1 MPSALLWASL
11 AETLFWILQIRQGCG
26 PAGFAFSR
34 EGAFRETAS
43 AAVGLRPNRSR
54 QIRLLHNR
62 PMVFLAFWRQYGTM
76 DSEEDTGGVFM
87 GTLSYPELEATIRLL
102 LKKYHAEY
110 ALLFGSY
117 ARGEAT
123 PNSDIDLVVVG
134 GPGFRARDIFALGEE
149 LRQLTRKDAD
159 VFELRELN
167 TGTPFYNTVMQEG
180 VRIA

>member
-1 MPSALLWASL
+1 
-11 AETLFWILQIRQGCG
+11 
-26 PAGFAFSR
+26 
-34 EGAFRETAS
+34 
-43 AAVGLRPNRSR
+43 
-54 QIRLLHNR
+54 
-62 PMVFLAFWRQYGTM
+62 M

-134 GPGFRARDIFALGEE
+134 GPGFRARDILS
-149 LRQLTRKDAD
+149 L
-159 VFELRELN
+159 
-167 TGTPFYNTVMQEG
+167 
-180 VRIA
+180 IHI

>member
-1 MPSALLWASL
+1 
-11 AETLFWILQIRQGCG
+11 
-26 PAGFAFSR
+26 
-34 EGAFRETAS
+34 
-43 AAVGLRPNRSR
+43 
-54 QIRLLHNR
+54 
-62 PMVFLAFWRQYGTM
+62 M

-134 GPGFRARDIFALGEE
+134 GTGHLCSGRRAAPA
-149 LRQLTRKDAD
+149 DA
-159 VFELRELN
+159 
-167 TGTPFYNTVMQEG
+167 EG
-180 VRIA
+180 RRRL

>member
-1 MPSALLWASL
+1 LLFHGR
-11 AETLFWILQIRQGCG
+11 EF
-26 PAGFAFSR
+26 PAQAG
-34 EGAFRETAS
+34 
-43 AAVGLRPNRSR
+43 
-54 QIRLLHNR
+54 LLHNR

>member
-1 MPSALLWASL
+1 
-11 AETLFWILQIRQGCG
+11 
-26 PAGFAFSR
+26 
-34 EGAFRETAS
+34 
-43 AAVGLRPNRSR
+43 
-54 QIRLLHNR
+54 
-62 PMVFLAFWRQYGTM
+62 M

-134 GPGFRARDIFALGEE
+134 GPAS
-149 LRQLTRKDAD
+149 
-159 VFELRELN
+159 VH
-167 TGTPFYNTVMQEG
+167 GTSLLW
-180 VRIA
+180 AKSCAS

>member
-1 MPSALLWASL
+1 
-11 AETLFWILQIRQGCG
+11 
-26 PAGFAFSR
+26 
-34 EGAFRETAS
+34 
-43 AAVGLRPNRSR
+43 
-54 QIRLLHNR
+54 
-62 PMVFLAFWRQYGTM
+62 M

-134 GPGFRARDIFALGEE
+134 GPGFPRLHRQSAVQTAYAL
-149 LRQLTRKDAD
+149 LL
-159 VFELRELN
+159 
-167 TGTPFYNTVMQEG
+167 
-180 VRIA
+180 